1 MRDEVKTLL
10 AWGLIIILIIGVIF
24 GALWASGS
32 WITLGVGDAMLI
44 VDRSTG
50 TVSEPILGAT
60 AGFLLDG
67 FKRIVGLQY
76 PVFIYYQIDSVGMWS
91 EWKLEGGNWIES
103 SRGDYPA
110 VKTLSKDGLEIEV
123 DVLVRWSLDPNA
135 LKALYQKYP
144 NLNWKDVAINSII
157 REEVRDTISRFT
169 AIQVIEERALIAD
182 ELGKSIKEGLL
193 AESTLQNVIVASDL
207 LVDLRDIDPSIEFVK
222 AIEAKLAAQQ
232 SKIQAQFEYE
242 RMLTLASAEAQAKII
257 VANGTRQAIETIL
270 QITGETNST
279 RIAELYLMLEALKTI
294 APYTQTFIVV
304 FGTGEIPLVF
314 PIPTNSTIP

>member
-1 MRDEVKTLL
+1 MKDEVKTLL
-10 AWGLIIILIIGVIF
+10 TWGLIIILIIGVVF
-24 GALWASGS
+24 GALWAANS
-32 WITLGVGDAMLI
+32 WVTLGVGDAMII

-103 SRGDYPA
+103 ARGDYPA

-123 DVLVRWSLDPNA
+123 DILVRWSLNPNK
-135 LKALYQKYP
+135 LKQLYEKYP
-144 NLNWKDVAINSII
+144 NQNWKDVAINSII
-157 REEVRDTISRFT
+157 REEVRDTIAEFT
-169 AIQVIEERALIAD
+169 AIQVIEERARIAD
-182 ELGKSIKEGLL
+182 ELEQSIKRGLL
-193 AESTLQNVIVASDL
+193 EESTLQGVIVEGDL
-207 LVDLRDIDPSIEFVK
+207 LVDLRDIDPSIEFIK

-242 RMLTLASAEAQAKII
+242 RALILAQAESQSMII

-270 QITGETNST
+270 KITGETNST
-279 RIAELYLMLEALKTI
+279 RIAEL
-294 APYTQTFIVV
+294 
-304 FGTGEIPLVF
+304 
-314 PIPTNSTIP
+314 